1 MQNQSSSALVNLII
15 FKKAEEYLKFNSE
28 RFTPFEKDKFILDLK
43 AYLFKQD
50 NAIADEVFDFLVSE
64 KLIENKPRTYSF
76 IRHLINK
83 YNTTTTP
90 KVLDVGAGRMCHL
103 STELGRRGFKV
114 TAMDPKIRLR
124 DNEIKPRKIQ
134 SIIKQPFYCDE
145 YGKGTDI
152 SNFDLVVGIEPCS
165 ATEHIIRQSL
175 KYEKPF
181 EVSLCYQA
189 HDALNGQKFKT
200 PEDWYKYLQQISNE
214 INILKTSEDYIAS
227 RK

>member
-1 MQNQSSSALVNLII
+1 MDNTNLINLII
-15 FKKAEEYLKFNSE
+15 FSKAEEYLKLNSE
-28 RFTPFEKDKFILDLK
+28 RFTHFEKDKFLLDLK

-50 NAIADEVFDFLVSE
+50 KAITDEVFDFLVAE
-64 KLIENKPRTYSF
+64 KLIENKPRTHSF
-76 IRHLINK
+76 IRHLIAK
-83 YNTTTTP
+83 YNATITP

-114 TAMDPKIRLR
+114 TAMDPKIRLK
-124 DNEIKPRKIQ
+124 DTEIKPRKIQ

-152 SNFDLVVGIEPCS
+152 SNFDLLLVGMEPCD
-165 ATEHIIRQSL
+165 ATEHIIRQGL

-189 HDALNGQKFKT
+189 HNALSGQKFKT
-200 PEDWYKYLQQISNE
+200 PEDWYEYLQQISSE
-214 INILKTSEDYIAS
+214 INILKPSEDYIAS